1 MRVTDLLKWKR
12 ALNETKFKYE
22 ELNLVIEICEAH
34 AVDFQMF
41 LENYCSE
48 NNIDLQKLNQE
59 KGTPVVPSR
68 DPRKENLI
76 VSGIQEQKEED
87 EMHSIFKELFKKL
100 ALSLHPDRS
109 FGLTD
114 EEREVRLS
122 MFKEAK
128 QALDNGDYFIL
139 LDMSEKFDVRIPDNI
154 VEQIR
159 WMKERT
165 KELDKQI
172 KSKKSTYD
180 YVFSEAESEDE
191 KIKIVKNFLR
201 QFFQI

>member
-1 MRVTDLLKWKR
+1 MRARNLLRWRR
-12 ALNETKFKYE
+12 ALNEVKFKHE
-22 ELNLVIEICEAH
+22 ELSLVIEICEAH

-48 NNIDLQKLNQE
+48 NDIDLEKLNQD
-59 KGTPVVPSR
+59 KGVPVIPPR
-68 DPRKENLI
+68 DPRKEKLI
-76 VSGIQEQKEED
+76 VSEKEEQKEED
-87 EMHSIFKELFKKL
+87 EMYPVFKELFKKL
-100 ALSLHPDRS
+100 ALNLHPDRS

-128 QALDNGDYFIL
+128 RALDDGDYFLL
-139 LDMSEKFDVRIPDNI
+139 LDMSEKFDVRIPSNI
-154 VEQIR
+154 VEQTR
-159 WMKERT
+159 WMKERIR
-165 KELDKQI
+165 ELDRQI

-180 YVFSEAESEDE
+180 YVFSETESEDE
-191 KIKIVKNFLR
+191 KVKIVKNFLS

>member
-1 MRVTDLLKWKR
+1 M
-12 ALNETKFKYE
+12 
-22 ELNLVIEICEAH
+22 
-34 AVDFQMF
+34 
-41 LENYCSE
+41 SP
-48 NNIDLQKLNQE
+48 
-59 KGTPVVPSR
+59 PVPPR
-68 DPRKENLI
+68 DPRKEKLI
-76 VSGIQEQKEED
+76 VSEIQEQKEED
-87 EMHSIFKELFKKL
+87 EIHSTFKELFKKL
-100 ALSLHPDRS
+100 ALNLHPDRS

-114 EEREVRLS
+114 EERQVRLS

-128 QALDNGDYFIL
+128 RALDDGDYFIL

-154 VEQIR
+154 IEQIR

-191 KIKIVKNFLR
+191 KAKIVKNFLR

>member
-1 MRVTDLLKWKR
+1 LRVTDLLKWKR
-12 ALNETKFKYE
+12 ALNETKFKHE
-22 ELNLVIEICEAH
+22 ELNLVIETCEAH

-48 NNIDLQKLNQE
+48 NDIDLQKLNQE
-59 KGTPVVPSR
+59 KGALPVPPR
-68 DPRKENLI
+68 DPRKEKLI
-76 VSGIQEQKEED
+76 VSEIQEQKEED
-87 EMHSIFKELFKKL
+87 EIHSTFKELFKKL
-100 ALSLHPDRS
+100 ALNLHPDRS

-114 EEREVRLS
+114 EERQVRLS

-128 QALDNGDYFIL
+128 RALDDGDYFIL

-154 VEQIR
+154 IEQIR

-191 KIKIVKNFLR
+191 KAKIVKNFLR

>member
-1 MRVTDLLKWKR
+1 LRVTDLLKWKR
-12 ALNETKFKYE
+12 ALNEIKFKHE
-22 ELNLVIEICEAH
+22 ELNLIIEICEAH

-41 LENYCSE
+41 LEIYCSE

-59 KGTPVVPSR
+59 KGTLVVPPR
-68 DPRKENLI
+68 DPRKEKLI
-76 VSGIQEQKEED
+76 VSGAQEQKEED
-87 EMHSIFKELFKKL
+87 EIHSTFKELFKKL
-100 ALSLHPDRS
+100 ALNLHPDRS

-114 EEREVRLS
+114 EEREIRLS

-128 QALDNGDYFIL
+128 RALDDGDYFIL

-154 VEQIR
+154 VEQIH
-159 WMKERT
+159 WMKEQT

-191 KIKIVKNFLR
+191 KVKIVKNFLR